1 MFKIKV
7 INYKNNN
14 CVGSYSFKTKKE
26 AIKAIDDIC
35 ELHYLKKCGY
45 DYINY
50 NLSLQLEILF

>member
-1 MFKIKV
+1 MWRILTE
-7 INYKNNN
+7 NNVLF
-14 CVGSYSFKTKKE
+14 CDEEFKTKKE